1 VLLHALKPDD
11 PPKVV
16 PLGGLEKMTVL
27 ESASADDVGLSKGL
41 DVPVKLDPNA
51 KDLTGEVQ
59 SREGEPETGRQ

>member
-1 VLLHALKPDD
+1 
-11 PPKVV
+11 
-16 PLGGLEKMTVL
+16 MTVL
-27 ESASADDVGLSKGL
+27 ESASDDDVGLSKGL